1 MLDELYAM
9 GLVYEPTSREERFMK
24 RFAMILVAA
33 ALMIGGTGVAM
44 AQHGGGGGGMGG
56 GHGGGG
62 GGMGGGWH
70 GGGGGSWGGGG
81 GNWHG
86 GGGSWHGGGGSWH
99 GGGGSWHGGHG
110 GWGWHGTSV
119 VIGVGGPWWGWWPA
133 YYPYYYGGGY
143 AYPYYY
149 PYTGYYP
156 YYQDAPMYD
165 SGTYV
170 QRPDAGYQ
178 GDSTQGAPAQGGYQ
192 YYCPNPAGY
201 YPQVPTCAAGWLRV
215 VPPNAP
221 GPTAP
226 R

>member
-1 MLDELYAM
+1 
-9 GLVYEPTSREERFMK
+9 MK

-44 AQHGGGGGGMGG
+44 AQHGGG
-56 GHGGGG
+56 HGGGG
-62 GGMGGGWH
+62 GGSH
-70 GGGGGSWGGGG
+70 SGGGGG
-81 GNWHG
+81 WHG

-110 GWGWHGTSV
+110 GWGWHGTSF

-133 YYPYYYGGGY
+133 YYPY
-143 AYPYYY
+143 
-149 PYTGYYP
+149 
-156 YYQDAPMYD
+156 APMYD

-178 GDSTQGAPAQGGYQ
+178 GDATQGAPEQGGYQ

>member
-1 MLDELYAM
+1 VLDELYPM
-9 GLVYEPTSREERFMK
+9 GLVYEAMSRKEGSMK
-24 RFAMILVAA
+24 RFAMILMAG
-33 ALMIGGTGVAM
+33 ALLIGGTGVAM
-44 AQHGGGGGGMGG
+44 AQHGGGHGGGGGMGG
-56 GHGGGG
+56 GGMGG
-62 GGMGGGWH
+62 GGGWH
-70 GGGGGSWGGGG
+70 GGGGGSWSGGG

-99 GGGGSWHGGHG
+99 GG

-133 YYPYYYGGGY
+133 YYPYYSY

-149 PYTGYYP
+149 PYAGYYP
-156 YYQDAPMYD
+156 YYQDGPMYD
-165 SGTYV
+165 YGTYV
-170 QRPDAGYQ
+170 QRPDANYQ
-178 GDSTQGAPAQGGYQ
+178 GDTTQGAPSQGGYQ

>member
-1 MLDELYAM
+1 
-9 GLVYEPTSREERFMK
+9 MK

-33 ALMIGGTGVAM
+33 ATLIGGTGVAM
-44 AQHGGGGGGMGG
+44 AQHGGGG
-56 GHGGGG
+56 HGG
-62 GGMGGGWH
+62 GGMGGG
-70 GGGGGSWGGGG
+70 GMGGARGGGGSGGA
-81 GNWHG
+81 WHG
-86 GGGSWHGGGGSWH
+86 GSGGGSWHGGSGWH
-99 GGGGSWHGGHG
+99 GGSNWHGGH

-119 VIGVGGPWWGWWPA
+119 VIGFGGPWWGWWPS
-133 YYPYYYGGGY
+133 YYPYYYGG
-143 AYPYYY
+143 YPYYS
-149 PYTGYYP
+149 PYYGYP
-156 YYQDAPMYD
+156 YYSYPYSSDGPMYD
-165 SGTYV
+165 YGTYV

-178 GDSTQGAPAQGGYQ
+178 GDMTQAPAQGGYQ

>member
-1 MLDELYAM
+1 
-9 GLVYEPTSREERFMK
+9 MK

-44 AQHGGGGGGMGG
+44 AQHGGG
-56 GHGGGG
+56 HGGGG
-62 GGMGGGWH
+62 GGSH
-70 GGGGGSWGGGG
+70 SGGGGG
-81 GNWHG
+81 WHG

-110 GWGWHGTSV
+110 GWGWHGTSF

-133 YYPYYYGGGY
+133 YYPYYYGGY
-143 AYPYYY
+143 SYPYYY
-149 PYTGYYP
+149 PYAGYYP

-178 GDSTQGAPAQGGYQ
+178 GDATQGAPEQGGYQ